1 MPLSKAYSKYKTV
14 LDWCN
19 LVKVGE
25 HEIEL
30 PDLPA
35 APKDIFFIDDSE
47 ENAFWNRD
55 RIIQQDYKPIWFKF
69 VPNVTLLVGDDEEE
83 DEGEEQKTIFDE
95 DGYALSLSKEDSDYI
110 RFCYQREMDR
120 RVNGVYFRNGNELT
134 YLTGD
139 HWFTLMWCKTKRPD
153 RKGDYFDYREYQRD
167 FFYEIKYTNRSQ
179 IFTGCMWS
187 KAKKT
192 GITNLMWCYYLNK
205 STMTK
210 NINLGM
216 MSIDQDK
223 AAKTFVDHFM
233 YSYNG
238 LPLALKP
245 DFKSKSEAEG
255 RIVFGRRYNNKTSK
269 RSLDADE
276 LNTTVMCVASTLN
289 AFDVDV
295 FTDVWYDEFPKLKQ
309 DFGAIYRSNMGA
321 TKIQDFIV
329 GRQWFTSYTP
339 EQSGV
344 SFSEGKKLYFDSELR
359 TLTPI
364 SEGKTK
370 SGLICDHIPAF
381 RSWATSF
388 NKHGKC
394 NEAEAK
400 AKIQMELDALAD
412 RPHEYLKKRREYA
425 NTKKDAWSAADAE
438 SIIDPI
444 RLAELKMDLDELQRS
459 TRVFEEGSLEWVNPL
474 WEVGKK
480 DKRPKGVF
488 DRVRFVPLTEDEIKK
503 GRKGKMRRYEK
514 FAPQYENYALQHGRD
529 MYGNLN
535 RPQVFLDC
543 GGIDPTDFRD
553 LANAEDGSMIGM
565 YDIIVHNEA
574 INTAQRRIATKIIR
588 SEYYDRPDNPEEAY
602 QDIVK
607 WIIYHGCLVIVEANN
622 GYVATRLEAEGLGH
636 YMLFKDENG
645 LFSLYDGKE
654 ITLEGKEKK
663 LKHIKNEK
671 NGILTIS
678 DMVIAVKNYYQR
690 GNKEYNEK
698 DYGETIKSERLH
710 NQCGEVDPA
719 DTKKSDLFVGF
730 GLGLICHDN
739 YIALLSKPQRESDYL
754 SNEMNTVYG
763 ALSEAF
769 A

>member
-1 MPLSKAYSKYKTV
+1 MQLSKAYNKYKDV

-19 LVKVGE
+19 IVKVGE

-30 PDLPA
+30 PNLPVNT
-35 APKDIFFIDDSE
+35 KDIFFIDDSP

-55 RIIQQDYKPIWFKF
+55 RIIKQDYKPIWFKF
-69 VPNVTLLVGDDEEE
+69 IPNETLLVDEDDED
-83 DEGEEQKTIFDE
+83 DEQQTVLDE
-95 DGYALSLSKEDSDYI
+95 DGFAVSLNKEDSDYI
-110 RFCYQREMDR
+110 RFCYQREIDR
-120 RVNGVYFRNGNELT
+120 RTNGVYFRNENELV

-167 FFYEIKYTNRSQ
+167 FFYEIKYTVIS
-179 IFTGCMWS
+179 IIVTGCMWS

-192 GITNLMWCYYLNK
+192 GITNLMWCYFLNK

-210 NINLGM
+210 NINLGNM
-216 MSIDQDK
+216 NIDQEK
-223 AAKTFVDHFM
+223 AAQTFVEHFM
-233 YSYNG
+233 YAYNG

-245 DFKSKSEAEG
+245 EFKSKSEAEG
-255 RIVFGRRYNNKTSK
+255 RITFGRRYNNKSSK
-269 RSLDADE
+269 RTSDSDE
-276 LNTTVMCVASTLN
+276 LNTTVMCVATVIN
-289 AFDVDV
+289 AFDVAV
-295 FTDVWYDEFPKLKQ
+295 FTDLWYDEFPKYKQ
-309 DFGAIYRSNMGA
+309 DFGAIYRSNMGG
-321 TKIQDFIV
+321 TKIQDLIV
-329 GRQWFTSYTP
+329 GKQWFTSYTP
-339 EQSGV
+339 EQSGA
-344 SFSEGKKLYFDSELR
+344 SFTEGKKLFFSSELK
-359 TLTPI
+359 TISSI

-381 RSWATSF
+381 RSWASSF
-388 NKHGKC
+388 NKYGKC

-400 AKIQMELDALAD
+400 AKIQAELDILSD

-425 NTKKDAWSAADAE
+425 NTKKDAWSVADAE

-444 RLAELKMDLDELQRS
+444 RLAELKMDLEELQRS
-459 TRVFEEGSLEWVNPL
+459 TRVFEEGELQWVNPL

-480 DKRPKGVF
+480 DSRPKGVF

-503 GRKGKMRRYEK
+503 GKKGKMRRYEK
-514 FAPQYENYALQHGRD
+514 LQPQFENYSLQFGKD
-529 MYGNLN
+529 QYGNLN
-535 RPQVFLDC
+535 PPPIFLDVS
-543 GGIDPTDFRD
+543 GIDPTDYRD
-553 LANAEDGSMIGM
+553 LANAEEGSMIGM
-565 YDIIVHNEA
+565 YDIIVHNET
-574 INTAQRRIATKIIR
+574 INSAQRRIATKIIR

-645 LFSLYDGKE
+645 LFSLYDGRE
-654 ITLEGKEKK
+654 ITLEGKEKR

-671 NGILTIS
+671 NGILTVS
-678 DMVIAVKNYYQR
+678 DMVIHVKSYYQR
-690 GNKEYNEK
+690 GNKEFGEK

-730 GLGLICHDN
+730 SLGLICHDN
-739 YIALLSKPQRESDYL
+739 YLALLSKPVKESDYMASEMNAVYSVL
-754 SNEMNTVYG
+754 SN
-763 ALSEAF
+763 SF
-769 A
+769 AY